1 MAAGKFVGPAATTRK
16 VKKTR
21 LWSLTSLPSIYCA
34 EKVARTVQREHLCY
48 ALDKINQKHDPVSE
62 VNGVTPDAGRTLS
75 GTKIAFARIP
85 DREDFKG

>member
-16 VKKTR
+16 VKKTS

-48 ALDKINQKHDPVSE
+48 ALDKIN
-62 VNGVTPDAGRTLS
+62 
-75 GTKIAFARIP
+75 
-85 DREDFKG
+85 